1 MDVSIIGGAGHVG
14 LPLALILTD
23 AGHNVTVI
31 DKNEML
37 LESVEEGSFPY
48 YEPGAEALLDDAL
61 AADKLDLT
69 TEISAISDSEIVVVV
84 IGTPIDEHNN
94 PEIRNLLNFTV
105 EARPYLR
112 EDQLV
117 LLRSTVY
124 PGTTKLVRDRIE
136 EGPLTVGEDL
146 HLAFTPERISQHNS
160 LAEIVDLPQLIGSFT
175 DTGYAVAETF
185 FETFIDADCLKL
197 TPTEAEIGKLFTNMW
212 RYISFAVA
220 NEFYLIT
227 QEFARDHDVNV
238 HRILNKTGQDY
249 PRFDVPDPGP
259 NVGGPCL
266 TKDGWF
272 LTDKIPYNE
281 FVSTSFKI
289 NEGMPGQIIKR
300 MQEMAPNPE
309 KVTILGMTFKRDSD
323 DTRNSVSFKLEKQL
337 ELNGVTEVVE
347 IEPNLG
353 EFDDW
358 EDVADSDW
366 VILMT
371 NHSVFDDLDR
381 ITELVDDPDCL
392 YCDIWGAW
400 ESMKYETD
408 NGFFFGQEASR

>member
-14 LPLALILTD
+14 LPLGLVLTD
-23 AGHNVTVI
+23 AGHDVTII
-31 DKNEML
+31 DKNEKL
-37 LESVEEGSFPY
+37 LESIEDGSFPY
-48 YEPGAEALLDDAL
+48 YEPGAETLLDDAL

-69 TEISAISDSEIVVVV
+69 TEISAISDSEIVIIV

-94 PEIRNLLNFTV
+94 PEIRNLLNLTV
-105 EARPYLR
+105 EARPYLQ

-124 PGTTKLVRDRIE
+124 PGTTKRVRDRIE
-136 EGPLTVGEDL
+136 KGPLTVGEDL

-160 LAEIVDLPQLIGSFT
+160 LKEIINFPQLVGSFS

-185 FETFIDADCLKL
+185 FETFIHADCLRL
-197 TPTEAEIGKLFTNMW
+197 TPTESEIGKLFTNMW

-220 NEFYLIT
+220 NEFYLIVE
-227 QEFARDHDVNV
+227 EFARDHDVNV
-238 HRILNKTGQDY
+238 HRILNKTGREY

-272 LTDKIPYNE
+272 LADKIPYNE
-281 FVSTSFKI
+281 FVSTSFQV
-289 NEGMPGQIIKR
+289 NEGMPAQIIDR
-300 MQEMAPNPE
+300 MSRMEPNPE

-323 DTRNSVSFKLEKQL
+323 DIRNSVSFKLEKQL
-337 ELNGVTEVVE
+337 ELNGVTNIVE
-347 IEPNLG
+347 IEPNVEG
-353 EFDDW
+353 FDSWD
-358 EDVADSDW
+358 DVRDSDW

-371 NHSVFDDLDR
+371 NHSAFDDLKPIFDS
-381 ITELVDDPDCL
+381 VDNPDCL
-392 YCDIWGAW
+392 FCDIWGMW
-400 ESMKYETD
+400 EAAKYDSD
-408 NGFFFGQEASR
+408 NGYFYSSEINI